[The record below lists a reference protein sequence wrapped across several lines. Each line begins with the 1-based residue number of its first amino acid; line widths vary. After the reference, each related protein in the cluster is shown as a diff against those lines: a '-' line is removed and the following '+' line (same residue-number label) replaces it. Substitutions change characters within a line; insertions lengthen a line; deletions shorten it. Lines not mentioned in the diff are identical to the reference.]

1 MMTLDGF
8 RRYIRAEME
17 IGIPFIAYWYGGG
30 MGLLRTGA
38 IERPPR
44 IMWALYKRNRK
55 TPIFYDSEDACQ
67 RAGQLSWQAGVPARY
82 EMKEIPQKPIQA
94 KPGTI
99 KAFRRKMD
107 ELEREHPE
115 LVRVETDGTMFAA
128 TGGFEL

>member
-8 RRYIRAEME
+8 RRYIKAEME
-17 IGIPFIAYWYGGG
+17 KGISFIAYWYCGG
-30 MGLLRTGA
+30 MGLLRTGP

-44 IMWALYKRNRK
+44 IMWALYKHNRK
-55 TPIFYDSEDACQ
+55 TPILYDSEDACRQ
-67 RAGQLSWQAGVPARY
+67 ANRLSRKAGVPAHY
-82 EMKEIPQKPIQA
+82 EMKEVLQKPVQA

-99 KAFRRKMD
+99 KAFRRKMA

-115 LVRVETDGTMFAA
+115 FVRVEADGVMFTA

>member
-8 RRYIRAEME
+8 RRYIRDEME
-17 IGIPFIAYWYGGG
+17 KGIPFLAYWYDGGT
-30 MGLLRTGA
+30 GLLRTGP

-44 IMWALYKRNRK
+44 IMWALYKHNRK
-55 TPIFYDSEDACQ
+55 TPILYDSEDACRQ
-67 RAGQLSWQAGVPARY
+67 ANRLSWKAGVPAHY
-82 EMKEIPQKPIQA
+82 EMKEIPQKPVQA

-99 KAFRRKMD
+99 KAFRRKMA

-115 LVRVETDGTMFAA
+115 LVRVEADGTTFTA

>member
-8 RRYIRAEME
+8 RRYIRDEKE
-17 IGIPFIAYWYGGG
+17 KGIPFLAYWYCGG
-30 MGLLRTGA
+30 MGLLRTGP
-38 IERPPR
+38 IEQPPR
-44 IMWALYKRNRK
+44 IMWVLHTSKRK
-55 TPIFYDSEDACQ
+55 TPTFYDSEDACW
-67 RAGQLSWQAGVPARY
+67 RAWDRMLRRDARAHY

-99 KAFRRKMD
+99 KAFRRKMA

-115 LVRVETDGTMFAA
+115 LVRVETDGVMFTA